1 MARGQRD
8 PVLEQQWRERMARW
22 QASDLNVR
30 EFCMQHGL
38 IESSFYYWKREL
50 RARDEASASGSVQ
63 RSSSRCTAA
72 LRPTARS
79 TTAKQSSPKFVP
91 LTVLPSTTV
100 AVEVRCPSGHV
111 VCLSAC
117 DVASLASLFAALN
130 PPSGTGEEPSC

>member
-22 QASDLNVR
+22 QASGLNVR
-30 EFCMQHGL
+30 EFCVQHAL

-50 RARDEASASGSVQ
+50 RAREEASASGLMQ
-63 RSSSRCTAA
+63 KPSSRRTAA
-72 LRPTARS
+72 LRPTAQS
-79 TTAKQSSPKFVP
+79 TAAKQSSSKFVP
-91 LTVLPSTTV
+91 VTVLPSTTM

-117 DVASLASLFAALN
+117 DVALLVSLFAALN
-130 PPSGTGEEPSC
+130 PPASGEPSC